1 MHECETTE
9 RLAIEDVASIV
20 DRAVDEKRWDELGRH
35 FTATVAFDVAP
46 LGSSAAVQ
54 LARADFVQAIAGASP
69 PDKRTF
75 HTRSNVLTSVNG
87 NRASMEA
94 RSYGWNE
101 CAAFDPP
108 VYEVWGVMN
117 YEFERI
123 DGRWLIGAVRMRKW
137 REAGNRA
144 VNEHSGT

>member
-1 MHECETTE
+1 MHERDIAE
-9 RLAIEDVASIV
+9 RLAIEDVATEV
-20 DRAVDEKRWDELGRH
+20 DRAVDEKRWDELALH

-46 LGSSAAVQ
+46 LGASASVQ
-54 LARADFVQAIAGASP
+54 LARADFVQAIAGVSP

-75 HTRSNVLTSVNG
+75 HTRSNVLTRVDG
-87 NRASMEA
+87 DRASMEA

-108 VYEVWGVMN
+108 VYEGWGVMS
-117 YEFERI
+117 YEFERV

-144 VNEHSGT
+144 VNEYSGS